1 MNKVIR
7 HMIADYLN
15 VGTKEAE
22 EYAFMNAGFTTLDEN
37 PSAKVETVPY
47 VGDKSASGS
56 ITGYETVFPF
66 ETQLISDE
74 AAVSFIY
81 NIARNQKTGED
92 AETDYVRIDEFG
104 TGVNT
109 GTTSYPARKFRV
121 AVEVTNIAGEGT
133 QIVKLSG
140 NLHQVGDFV
149 DGTFDTSTKKFT
161 PKTA

>member
-22 EYAFMNAGFTTLDEN
+22 EYAFMNAGFLTLDEN
-37 PSAKVETVPY
+37 PSAKVESTPY
-47 VGDKSASGS
+47 VGDRSSSGA

-66 ETQLISDE
+66 ETHLISDE
-74 AAVSFIY
+74 AAVKFLY
-81 NIARNQKTGED
+81 DVGRNQKTGED
-92 AETDYVRIDEFG
+92 AETDYIRIDEFDTAT
-104 TGVNT
+104 TG
-109 GTTSYPARKFRV
+109 TSYPARKFRV

-133 QIVKLSG
+133 QIVKVSG
-140 NLHQVGDFV
+140 NLHQVGDFI

>member
-37 PSAKVETVPY
+37 PSAKVETTPY

-74 AAVSFIY
+74 AAVKFIY
-81 NIARNQKTGED
+81 DIGRNQKTGEE

-104 TGVNT
+104 DGATG
-109 GTTSYPARKFRV
+109 TSYPARKFRV

-133 QIVKLSG
+133 QIVKVSG
-140 NLHQVGDFV
+140 NLHQVGDFI
-149 DGTFDTSTKKFT
+149 DGTFDTSSKKFT
-161 PKTA
+161 PKSA

>member
-1 MNKVIR
+1 MNKIIR

-15 VGTKEAE
+15 VGTREAE

-74 AAVSFIY
+74 AAVKFIY
-81 NIARNQKTGED
+81 DIGRNQKTGED
-92 AETDYVRIDEFG
+92 AETDYVRIDEFDDG
-104 TGVNT
+104 ATE
-109 GTTSYPARKFRV
+109 TSYPARKFRV

-133 QIVKLSG
+133 QIVKVSG
-140 NLHQVGDFV
+140 NLHQVGDFI
-149 DGTFDTSTKKFT
+149 DGTFDTNTKKFT
-161 PKTA
+161 PKSA